1 MATVNSFADVISHWQ
16 NLLAACADNAS
27 SLTAAEPQR
36 LAVEQM
42 LKSVMDLKALQ
53 DSHRGAKQQIRQQLD
68 QILKDGREAARRLQG
83 AVKANLGTNNERLV
97 QFNIKPIRPRGARKA
112 KVVPPPTPVPTPV
125 AAPSPAPVPAAVLTP
140 VPAPVAAVTTEAH
153 AAAPADEKK

>member
-36 LAVEQM
+36 LVVEQM
-42 LKSVMDLKALQ
+42 LKNVMDLKALQ
-53 DSHRGAKQQIRQQLD
+53 DSHRGAKQQVRQQLD

-83 AVKANLGTNNERLV
+83 AVKANLGTSNERLV
-97 QFNIKPIRPRGARKA
+97 QFNIKPIRPRGSRKS
-112 KVVPPPTPVPTPV
+112 KVVPPPPPAPAPVPAAILTPVPTPV
-125 AAPSPAPVPAAVLTP
+125 VAGTP
-140 VPAPVAAVTTEAH
+140 DAH
-153 AAAPADEKK
+153 AAAAPADEKK